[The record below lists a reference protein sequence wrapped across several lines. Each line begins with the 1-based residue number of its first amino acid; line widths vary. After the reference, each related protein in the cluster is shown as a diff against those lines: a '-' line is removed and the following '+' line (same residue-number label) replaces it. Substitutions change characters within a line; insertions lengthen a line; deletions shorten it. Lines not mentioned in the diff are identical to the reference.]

1 MLVTVFYCFYFS
13 GIGAVMAVRIRKH
26 MCMKEGGCGGALSEQ
41 LARGKVAFGTIA
53 EVVVYN

>member
-1 MLVTVFYCFYFS
+1 
-13 GIGAVMAVRIRKH
+13 MAVRILKH
-26 MCMKEGGCGGALSEQ
+26 MCMTEGGCGSALSEQ